1 MPSALSS
8 TSSSSRRR
16 EPSFPAYQTRGSSSL
31 ASPVGSPT
39 VAPRTVAPTDPW
51 GPPQRKKGGPSLS
64 LALGGSNGTADDSI
78 HPLKYTWDVWFS
90 QRQAGTKTNKKDDK
104 AGVTVQKEKESR
116 EDWEGG
122 VVKLGG
128 FSSIE
133 SLHPFLAH
141 LVPPSALPSSAHS
154 THALFSG
161 DSPESAPAPS
171 NLICDYNVFRSAI
184 APAWEDSANV
194 GGGRW
199 VVRLRK
205 GVADRV
211 WEEVVYALVSERIGS
226 SDDDRV
232 GEKVNGVVLS
242 VRRDEDI
249 LSLWVAPSSRTE
261 RDIIRDSLRSALSPL
276 LTATSAAAL
285 QLDYK
290 PHPVTGA
297 SSSATP
303 SRLQDLS
310 GGNDPTSTSPSS
322 SSSPRHTLRRGG
334 AERRSHSGALR
345 SAGGGAGERDE
356 HEHLRLGAPGSERRS
371 DRGTPR
377 TPGSGFSSY
386 VSSRMRDGTA
396 SPLGGGGGG
405 AGESPLSK
413 VLDGSSAFERIER
426 RVRESSPA
434 AGGRGGASGGLGGTG
449 AFGRASPTMAAR
461 SRESSA
467 RFEDDSTRWGRL

>member
-8 TSSSSRRR
+8 STTPTASSRRR
-16 EPSFPAYQTRGSSSL
+16 EPSFPTYQTRGSSSL
-31 ASPVGSPT
+31 ASPAAS
-39 VAPRTVAPTDPW
+39 DPW
-51 GPPQRKKGGPSLS
+51 GAPQRKKAAAPSLS
-64 LALGGSNGTADDSI
+64 LALGGAAAPGVDDSI

-90 QRQAGTKTNKKDDK
+90 QRQAGTKSNKKDEK
-104 AGVTVQKEKESR
+104 AGAPVQKEKESR

-141 LVPPSALPSSAHS
+141 LVPPSALPASTHS
-154 THALFSG
+154 TYSLFST
-161 DSPESAPAPS
+161 DADEAAPAAT
-171 NLICDYNVFRSAI
+171 NLICDYNVFRSSI

-211 WEEVVYALVSERIGS
+211 WEEVVYALVSERIGG
-226 SDDDRV
+226 DDERV
-232 GEKVNGVVLS
+232 GDKVNGVVLS

-261 RDIIRDSLRSALSPL
+261 RDIIRDSLRNALSPL
-276 LTATSAAAL
+276 LSSTAAAAL

-297 SSSATP
+297 PTATP

-310 GGNDPTSTSPSS
+310 GSDSP
-322 SSSPRHTLRRGG
+322 SPRHGLRRGG
-334 AERRSHSGALR
+334 SERRSHTGAMR
-345 SAGGGAGERDE
+345 SSEPRTGGDD
-356 HEHLRLGAPGSERRS
+356 HEHLRLGASGVERRS

-377 TPGSGFSSY
+377 TPGFSSY

-396 SPLGGGGGG
+396 SPLG

-413 VLDGSSAFERIER
+413 VLGASGGDGGSAFERIER
-426 RVRESSPA
+426 RVRESSP
-434 AGGRGGASGGLGGTG
+434 GGVLGGSG
-449 AFGRASPTMAAR
+449 AFGGRASPAAGR

>member
-1 MPSALSS
+1 MSARPSLLSRN
-8 TSSSSRRR
+8 SSSA
-16 EPSFPAYQTRGSSSL
+16 FPAYQTRGSSSL
-31 ASPVGSPT
+31 ASPVAAPA
-39 VAPRTVAPTDPW
+39 VAPRSAAPGDLW
-51 GPPQRKKGGPSLS
+51 GAPQRKKGGPSLS
-64 LALGGSNGTADDSI
+64 LALGSSSNGAGEDAI

-90 QRQAGTKTNKKDDK
+90 QRQPGMKSNKKDETGK
-104 AGVTVQKEKESR
+104 GAVPTVKEKESR

-141 LVPPSALPSSAHS
+141 LVPPSALPGSVHS
-154 THALFSG
+154 THTIFSP
-161 DSPESAPAPS
+161 DSLETPPAPS
-171 NLICDYNVFRSAI
+171 TVICDYNVFRSSI
-184 APAWEDSANV
+184 APAWEDTANV

-211 WEEVVYALVSERIGS
+211 WEEVVYALVSERIGGE
-226 SDDDRV
+226 DERA

-242 VRRDEDI
+242 VRKDEDI

-261 RDIIRDSLRSALSPL
+261 RDIIRDSLRAALSPL
-276 LTATSAAAL
+276 LTPAAISAL

-290 PHPVTGA
+290 PHPVTGGA
-297 SSSATP
+297 TATP

-310 GGNDPTSTSPSS
+310 LTDSP
-322 SSSPRHTLRRGG
+322 SPRHHLRRGG
-334 AERRSHSGALR
+334 SERRSHTGTLR
-345 SAGGGAGERDE
+345 STEGRDE

-371 DRGTPR
+371 QGGTPR
-377 TPGSGFSSY
+377 SPSFAAPRSPGFAAY
-386 VSSRMRDGTA
+386 RRPADV
-396 SPLGGGGGG
+396 GG
-405 AGESPLSK
+405 AESPLARVAAS
-413 VLDGSSAFERIER
+413 DGASAFERIER

-434 AGGRGGASGGLGGTG
+434 GGGGGGVIGGAG
-449 AFGRASPTMAAR
+449 AFARAAPTAAR

-467 RFEDDSTRWGRL
+467 RFEEDATRWGRL